1 LGEEPVSA
9 LEYRFDVVVVGAGH
23 AGTEAAMASARL
35 GLKTCLL
42 SMNADAVAQM
52 SCNPAIGGVA
62 KGQIVREID
71 ALGGVMGKCIDASG
85 IQFRVLN
92 ASKGPAM
99 HSPRAQAD
107 KKLYQFTMKRW
118 VEEQENLTLRQE
130 LVEGLLLEKAG
141 CGAAV
146 RGVIA
151 RGDTHYLA
159 PAVIL
164 TTGTFLKAIMHTGEA
179 KTVGGR
185 AGDSSAESMS
195 GSLAAAGFELA
206 RFKTGTPCRLNGRTI
221 DFRKCQVQPGDDVP
235 RPFSFSTE
243 KITVPQVV
251 CYSTETTPAV
261 HDLIRANLHRAPMY
275 SGQICSR
282 GPRYCPSI
290 EDKVVRFADK
300 DAHLIFLEPE
310 GLSTREYYCNGIST
324 SLPKDVQAA
333 MLKLIPGLENA
344 EVMRWG
350 YAVEYDYAPP
360 TQLHPT
366 LETKPVSGLYFAG
379 QINGTTGYEEAAAQG
394 LVAGLNAALKL
405 KGEPPFVID
414 RSQAYIGVLIDDLV
428 TKGVDEPYRMFTS
441 RAEYRLLLRH
451 DNADRRLTP
460 LGRRVGSV
468 SDEDWERFE
477 RKEKGIAAL
486 QEELRKNKSDGDSLA
501 TWLRRTLPRAAEIA
515 NASEARHA
523 AQTVEWVAVCARHP
537 ALRAWDARPDVVEQ
551 VVLEAKYSGYID
563 RQAAE
568 VERFR
573 RLEDRRI
580 PPHFDYGAVHQLRHE
595 AREKLNR
602 VRPTSLGQASRISG
616 ITPADLAML
625 LLYLD

>member
-1 LGEEPVSA
+1 MPA
-9 LEYRFDVVVVGAGH
+9 LSYSFDVVVVGAGH
-23 AGTEAAMASARL
+23 AGVEAAMAAARL
-35 GLKTCLL
+35 GLRTCLL
-42 SMNADAVAQM
+42 TLNADAVAQM

-71 ALGGVMGKCIDASG
+71 ALGGVMGRCTDASG
-85 IQFRVLN
+85 IQFRMLN

-99 HSPRAQAD
+99 HSPRAQCD

-130 LVEGLLLEKAG
+130 LVEGLLLEPFADSGSTATRKVAG
-141 CGAAV
+141 V
-146 RGVIA
+146 VA
-151 RGDTHYLA
+151 RGDTRYLA
-159 PAVIL
+159 PAVVL
-164 TTGTFLKAIMHTGEA
+164 TTGTFLKAVMHTGEA
-179 KTVGGR
+179 KTRGGR
-185 AGDSSAESMS
+185 AGDASAEGMS
-195 GSLAAAGFELA
+195 DSLAAAGFELA

-221 DFRKCQVQPGDDVP
+221 DFGKCQVQPGDDPP
-235 RPFSFSTE
+235 RPFSFSTDR
-243 KITVPQVV
+243 ITVPQVV
-251 CYSTETTPAV
+251 CHSTETNAAV

-275 SGQICSR
+275 CGQIEGR

-300 DAHLIFLEPE
+300 ESHLIFLEPE
-310 GLSTREYYCNGIST
+310 GLNTREYYCNGIST
-324 SLPKDVQAA
+324 SLPKDVQQG
-333 MLKLIPGLENA
+333 MLRVIPGLEHA

-360 TQLHPT
+360 TQLRPT
-366 LETKPVSGLYFAG
+366 LETKPVAGLYFAG

-405 KGEPPFVID
+405 KADGPFVLD
-414 RSQAYIGVLIDDLV
+414 RGQAYIGVLIDDLV

-468 SDEDWERFE
+468 GDEAWDRYE
-477 RKEKGIAAL
+477 RKEAGIA
-486 QEELRKNKSDGDSLA
+486 ELAAYLKAHRSDGDTLE
-501 TWLRRTLPRAAEIA
+501 TWLRRTG
-515 NASEARHA
+515 
-523 AQTVEWVAVCARHP
+523 TEWAHLCERHP
-537 ALRAWDARPDVVEQ
+537 PLRAWDARPAVVEQ
-551 VVLEAKYSGYID
+551 VVIEAKYSGYVG

-573 RLEDRRI
+573 KMEGKRI
-580 PPHFDYGAVHQLRHE
+580 PPAFDYAAVPQLRHE
-595 AREKLNR
+595 AREKLTR
-602 VRPTSLGQASRISG
+602 VRPTSLGQAGRISG
-616 ITPADLAML
+616 ITPADLAVL
-625 LLYLD
+625 LFYLD